1 MMMWP
6 YMSNFGWGGWLL
18 GGLMMLLFWGGL
30 IVLVVLII
38 RSFSGSG
45 SRSQNQIVTTPSNA
59 LEIIKNR
66 YAQGEISKEEF
77 ETIRHDLET

>member
-1 MMMWP
+1 MMWP

-30 IVLVVLII
+30 IVLVVLAV
-38 RSFSGSG
+38 RAFARTGN
-45 SRSQNQIVTTPSNA
+45 RSQNQVVTTHSNA
-59 LEIIKNR
+59 LEIVKNR